1 MGATIDGRG
10 PQAGFSLIEAL
21 IATGILL
28 MIAVGIIPL
37 FATSILN
44 NTRGSDSMSATN
56 YGRSQ
61 IETLEGMFLKQ
72 TPAVSVAAG
81 QKQLVTSEYWTPGA
95 GNQINDAA
103 EGWHAGTAP
112 SGTLATWTRQT
123 TVTEYPLNALD
134 DGILDPATE
143 AQDGSATPMFTMIQ
157 VDLNSGKLGGIL
169 GNGERIT
176 MRMVRA
182 Y

>member
-1 MGATIDGRG
+1 MRATIDSPG
-10 PQAGFSLIEAL
+10 PEAGFSLIEAL

-44 NTRGSDSMSATN
+44 NTRGADSMSATN

-61 IETLEGMFLKQ
+61 IETLEGMVLKQ

-95 GNQINDAA
+95 TNQINDSS
-103 EGWHAGTAP
+103 EGWYAGTAP

-123 TVTEYPLNALD
+123 TVTEFGLSAVD
-134 DGILDPATE
+134 DGFPSTD

-157 VDLNSGKLGGIL
+157 VDLNSGKLSGIL

-176 MRMVRA
+176 MRMIRA